1 MRKAKVYKTLN
12 ILLRLIIV
20 AASLGFIYWKLL
32 GKGDLG
38 SLLKSIGRFGE
49 DTSFYAWII
58 AVSVL
63 MLVNWSIESLKWKL
77 LVHRITRISF
87 LRALQSVIAGVTVSI
102 FTPNRTGE
110 FIGRAFILKGNHQ
123 GKAVVL
129 TIVGSIS
136 QLMVTMVIGSLAGCL
151 LFNKILPANV
161 IVPVWAY
168 WGIIAGV
175 IFADTIILMAFFRMP
190 WLKNFFRKTFEVRFP
205 RLFEYVKVVGSI
217 TRRELLNILVLS
229 FSRYLIFSLQFYMIL
244 AAFGIFLPVS
254 EGLLV
259 ISIIFMAL
267 AIIPTFALSE
277 LGVRGSVSL
286 YILGAYQ
293 MNTNML
299 IIGPEES
306 LAIVLAAGSLWIINL
321 AIPALAG
328 IPFVF
333 KLRFFG
339 K

>member
-32 GKGDLG
+32 GKGDLA
-38 SLLKSIGRFGE
+38 SLLKTAGRFGE
-49 DTSFYAWII
+49 DTSFFAWIFVV
-58 AVSVL
+58 AVL
-63 MLVNWSIESLKWKL
+63 MAVNWSFESLKWKL
-77 LVHRITRISF
+77 LVQRITEISF
-87 LRALQSVIAGVTVSI
+87 LKALQSVIAGVTVSI

-136 QLMVTMVIGSLAGCL
+136 QLLVTMVFGSLAFCL
-151 LFNKILPANV
+151 LFHKV
-161 IVPVWAY
+161 IPGDVVVPEWAY
-168 WGIIAGV
+168 LGLFTGV
-175 IFADTIILMAFFRMP
+175 LFADTIILMGFFRMP
-190 WLKNFFRKTFEVRFP
+190 WLTSLFKKIFEVRFP
-205 RLFEYVKVVGSI
+205 RLYEYLRVVGSI
-217 TRRELLNILVLS
+217 TRRELLKILILS

-244 AAFGIFLPVS
+244 AAFGIILPIF
-254 EGLLV
+254 EGMMV
-259 ISIIFMAL
+259 ISLIFMVL

-293 MNTNML
+293 MHTNML
-299 IIGPEES
+299 GIGPDES